1 MISADVLFLPQTK
14 TMKFI
19 LNLLLTAILVILLSY
34 VLPGIAVDGFLTA
47 VWVALALS
55 VLNFIVKPILV
66 LLTLPITILTLG
78 IFLLFI
84 NAFII
89 VIADWL
95 VSGFVVDNI
104 WYALIFAFLLALAR
118 SILIKTTEDKE

>member
-1 MISADVLFLPQTK
+1 
-14 TMKFI
+14 MKFL

-34 VLPGIAVDGFLTA
+34 LLPGVSTDGFLTA

-55 VLNFIVKPILV
+55 VLNFIVRPILV
-66 LLTLPITILTLG
+66 ILTLPITVLTLG

-89 VIADWL
+89 MMADWL
-95 VSGFVVDNI
+95 VSGFEVENI
-104 WYALIFAFLLALAR
+104 WYALIFALLLAIAR
-118 SILIKTTEDKE
+118 SILIKTTEDKGR

>member
-1 MISADVLFLPQTK
+1 
-14 TMKFI
+14 MKFL
-19 LNLLLTAILVILLSY
+19 LNLLLTAILVILLAY
-34 VLPGIAVDGFLTA
+34 VLPGVAVDGFFTA

-55 VLNFIVKPILV
+55 ILNFIVKPILV
-66 LLTLPITILTLG
+66 ILTLPITVVTLG

-89 VIADWL
+89 MIADWL
-95 VSGFVVDNI
+95 VSGFAVDNI

-118 SILIKTTEDKE
+118 SVLIKTTDDKD